1 MDIEDLRKEIDLLDD
16 ELASIYV
23 KRMELCKKIGEEKA
37 KNNSNVNVPGRENAI
52 LARVTK
58 ETPEELK
65 IYVKQ
70 LYDNIFIQSKN
81 YQNSLNVIRSKT
93 SDEIR
98 EHLKEKRRS
107 FPISATVACQG
118 VEGAYSGI
126 AAKKLFEISDIT
138 YFKSFDGVFSA
149 VENGL
154 CDYGVLPIENSNAG
168 SVLAVYDLMKKHK
181 FYIVKSIRIKVSH
194 SLVGKNTNGKIKKI
208 YSHEQAL
215 SQCSEFIKSIGAT
228 AVAVENT
235 ALAAQMVANSDE
247 EGAYAICSEDCAE
260 LYNLKIVKKDIQDNG
275 VNFTRFIC
283 ISKKLEIFK
292 GADKISV
299 MTALEHKVGTL
310 NNLLSRF
317 YTQGLN
323 LTKLESR
330 PIGGGDFEFMFY
342 FDFVGDVESDGVLN
356 LLADLEKTSD
366 KFVFLGSYKE
376 NIWDTV

>member
-1 MDIEDLRKEIDLLDD
+1 MKID
-16 ELASIYV
+16 ELRNKIDEVDQELSALYV
-23 KRMELCKKIGEEKA
+23 KRMELCKQIGEEKA
-37 KNNSNVNVPGRENAI
+37 KENASINVPNRENAV
-52 LARVTK
+52 LSKVTK
-58 ETPEELK
+58 NAPEELK

-81 YQNSLNVIRSKT
+81 YQNSLGSLSSPT
-93 SDEIR
+93 SDLIR
-98 EHLKEKRRS
+98 EHLRGERKN

-118 VEGAYSGI
+118 VDGAFSGI

-138 YFKSFDGVFSA
+138 YFKNFEGVFNA
-149 VENGL
+149 VEKGL
-154 CDYGVLPIENSNAG
+154 CDYGVLPIENSTAG
-168 SVLAVYDLMKKHK
+168 SVLSVYDLMKKHN
-181 FYIVKSIRIKVSH
+181 FYIVKGIRIKVSH
-194 SLVGKNTNGKIKKI
+194 CLVGNTVGGEIKKI

-215 SQCSEFIKSIGAT
+215 SQCAEFIKSVGAT
-228 AVAVENT
+228 TVTVDNT
-235 ALAAQMVANSDE
+235 AMAAKLVAETGE
-247 EGAYAICSEDCAE
+247 EGAYAICSEECAS

-283 ISKKLEIFK
+283 ISKQLKIFK

-299 MTALEHKVGTL
+299 MTALEHKVGSL

-342 FDFVGDVESDGVLN
+342 FDFVGDVEAEGVLN
-356 LLADLEKTSD
+356 LLADLERTSD

-376 NIWDTV
+376 NI

>member
-1 MDIEDLRKEIDLLDD
+1 MSIEELRKQIDTIDD
-16 ELASIYV
+16 ELSALYV
-23 KRMELCKKIGEEKA
+23 KRMECCKKIGEEKA
-37 KNNSNVNVPGRENAI
+37 KGNAQVNVPSRENAI

-58 ETPEELK
+58 PVPEELK

-81 YQNSLNVIRSKT
+81 YQNSLAKISSPSSDAIRA
-93 SDEIR
+93 
-98 EHLKEKRRS
+98 HLAEERKA

-118 VEGAYSGI
+118 VDGAFSGI
-126 AAKKLFEISDIT
+126 ATKKLFEISDIT
-138 YFKSFDGVFSA
+138 YFKNFDGVFNA
-149 VENGL
+149 VEKGL
-154 CDYGVLPIENSNAG
+154 CDYGILPIENSTAG
-168 SVLAVYDLMKKHK
+168 SVLSVYDLMKKHK

-194 SLVGKNTNGKIKKI
+194 CLVGKIAGGEIKKI

-215 SQCSEFIKSIGAT
+215 SQCAEFIKSIGAT
-228 AVAVENT
+228 PVAVDNT
-235 ALAAQMVANSDE
+235 ATAAKLVAESNED
-247 EGAYAICSEDCAE
+247 GAFAICSEECAS
-260 LYNLKIVKKDIQDNG
+260 LYNLKVVKKDVQDSG
-275 VNFTRFIC
+275 MNFTRFIC
-283 ISKKLEIFK
+283 ISKKLKIFK

-330 PIGGGDFEFMFY
+330 PVGGGDFEFMFY
-342 FDFVGDVESDGVLN
+342 FDFVGDVEAEGVLN
-356 LLADLEKTSD
+356 LLADLERTSD

-376 NIWDTV
+376 SI

>member
-1 MDIEDLRKEIDLLDD
+1 MRIDDLRKEIDTIDD
-16 ELASIYV
+16 EISALYV
-23 KRMELCKKIGEEKA
+23 KRMNCCKQIGEEKA
-37 KNNSNVNVPGRENAI
+37 KSNASVNVPGRENTI

-58 ETPEELK
+58 SVPDELK

-81 YQNSLNVIRSKT
+81 YQNALSKISSPT
-93 SDEIR
+93 SDAIR
-98 EHLKEKRRS
+98 KHLAEERKS

-118 VEGAYSGI
+118 VDGAFSGI

-138 YFKSFDGVFSA
+138 YFKNFDGVFNA
-149 VENGL
+149 VEKGL
-154 CDYGVLPIENSNAG
+154 CDYGVLPIENSTAG
-168 SVLAVYDLMKKHK
+168 SVLSVYDLMKKHN
-181 FYIVKSIRIKVSH
+181 FYIVRSIRIKVCH
-194 SLVGKNTNGKIKKI
+194 CLVGKSTSGEIKKI

-215 SQCSEFIKSIGAT
+215 SQCAEFIKSIGAT
-228 AVAVENT
+228 PVAVDNT
-235 ALAAQMVANSDE
+235 AMAAQLVANSNE
-247 EGAYAICSEDCAE
+247 EGAYAICSEDCAG
-260 LYNLKIVKKDIQDNG
+260 LYNLKVVKKDIQDSG
-275 VNFTRFIC
+275 LNFTRFIC
-283 ISKKLEIFK
+283 ISKKLKIFK

-330 PIGGGDFEFMFY
+330 PVGGGEFEFMFY
-342 FDFVGDVESDGVLN
+342 FDFVGDVEAEGVLN
-356 LLADLEKTSD
+356 LLADLERTSD

-376 NIWDTV
+376 NI

>member
-1 MDIEDLRKEIDLLDD
+1 MRIDDLRKEIDTIDD
-16 ELASIYV
+16 EISALYV
-23 KRMELCKKIGEEKA
+23 KRMNCCREIGEEKA
-37 KNNSNVNVPGRENAI
+37 KSNASVNVPSRENAI

-58 ETPEELK
+58 TVPDELK

-81 YQNSLNVIRSKT
+81 YQNALSKISSPT
-93 SDEIR
+93 SDVIR
-98 EHLKEKRRS
+98 EHLAEERKS

-118 VEGAYSGI
+118 VDGAFSGI

-138 YFKSFDGVFSA
+138 YFKNFDGVFNA
-149 VENGL
+149 VEKGL
-154 CDYGVLPIENSNAG
+154 CDYGVLPIENSTAG
-168 SVLAVYDLMKKHK
+168 SVLSVYDLMKKHN
-181 FYIVKSIRIKVSH
+181 FYIVRSIRIKVCH
-194 SLVGKNTNGKIKKI
+194 CLVGKSTSGEIKKI

-215 SQCSEFIKSIGAT
+215 SQCAEFIKSIGAT
-228 AVAVENT
+228 PVAVDNT
-235 ALAAQMVANSDE
+235 AMAAQLVANSDE
-247 EGAYAICSEDCAE
+247 EGAYAICSEECAG
-260 LYNLKIVKKDIQDNG
+260 LYNLKVVRKDIQDSG
-275 VNFTRFIC
+275 LNFTRFIC
-283 ISKKLEIFK
+283 ISKKLKIFK

-330 PIGGGDFEFMFY
+330 PIGGGEFEFMFY
-342 FDFVGDVESDGVLN
+342 FDFVGDVEAEGVLN
-356 LLADLEKTSD
+356 LLADLERTSD

-376 NIWDTV
+376 NI